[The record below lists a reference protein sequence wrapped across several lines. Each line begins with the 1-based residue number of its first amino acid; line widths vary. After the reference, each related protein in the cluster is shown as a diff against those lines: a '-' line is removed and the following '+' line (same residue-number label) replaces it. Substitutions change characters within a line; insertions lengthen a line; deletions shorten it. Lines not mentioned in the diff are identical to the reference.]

1 MTLRYKFLLPIHK
14 WIDATSFVHYLFRQI
29 LLFLVTGWWRSRGH
43 LRWCLFLPD
52 SLKAVIA
59 FCFVLFSQSLQSL
72 QETEESF
79 KRGAELMAE
88 GQFDRALVECME
100 TLNKLDAILCPP
112 YRDYIQCQ
120 EGARRC
126 MLTMGNKNFLNGLD
140 N

>member
-1 MTLRYKFLLPIHK
+1 L
-14 WIDATSFVHYLFRQI
+14 
-29 LLFLVTGWWRSRGH
+29 
-43 LRWCLFLPD
+43 
-52 SLKAVIA
+52 
-59 FCFVLFSQSLQSL
+59 FCFWPRGGGDQRAIYGGVCFFAGFDIKGYNCIFILFSQGLQSL

-88 GQFDRALVECME
+88 GQFDRALNECME

-126 MLTMGNKNFLNGLD
+126 MLTMGNTNFLNGLD